1 MGSRINYLLS
11 FAAQKKEGKKRAAD
25 FDAELFFPRPLL
37 RQNRRWQLN
46 FIEHLLSPT
55 LQDGMK
61 YFC

>member
-1 MGSRINYLLS
+1 LL
-11 FAAQKKEGKKRAAD
+11 AQKKEGKKRAAD